1 MNQATDLRSALK
13 AIEEALGS
21 AVEKYRLALGCC
33 ALCGDFFEVGDI
45 AVAMFDYESRIQF
58 EHETCPEQA
67 EDYGTV
73 YRNPQQ
79 LSDSDESTTLTESGI
94 NKLP

>member
-1 MNQATDLRSALK
+1 MK
-13 AIEEALGS
+13 AAEEALGN
-21 AVEKYRLALGCC
+21 AVEKYRQALGCC
-33 ALCGDFFEVGDI
+33 AVCGDFFEAGDT
-45 AVAMFDYESRIQF
+45 AVAMFDSESRIQF
-58 EHETCPEQA
+58 EHETCPSNA

-79 LSDSDESTTLTESGI
+79 LSASDESTTLTESGI